1 MTGRKSTKAKGAPD
15 YDDAKFWNARFATGS
30 EVNEWLNSGEAILE
44 AVLSDLSNRPRVT
57 TSRVPRVLHL
67 GPGMSKLGCTLRDE
81 CVEREWQGNGIVVRS
96 PQFIHL
102 YSTDWHYRMPISQPK
117 PFAWAVMPK
126 VPRAPCT
133 QCIGYVLTCVCG
145 MRSPC

>member
-1 MTGRKSTKAKGAPD
+1 MTGRKFTKVKGAPD
-15 YDDAKFWNARFATGS
+15 YDDAEFWNARFATGS

-96 PQFIHL
+96 RQFIPLH
-102 YSTDWHYRMPISQPK
+102 STDRPYRTLISQPK
-117 PFAWAVMPK
+117 PFAWAVMSK
-126 VPRAPCT
+126 VLSIPCT
-133 QCIGYVLTCVCG
+133 QCIGYVLTCGCG
-145 MRSPC
+145 TRSPC